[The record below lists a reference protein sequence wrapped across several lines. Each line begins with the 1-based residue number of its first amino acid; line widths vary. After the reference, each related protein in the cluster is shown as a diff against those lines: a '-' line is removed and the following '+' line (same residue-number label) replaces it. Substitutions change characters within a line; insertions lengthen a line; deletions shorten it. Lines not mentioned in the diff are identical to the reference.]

1 MNPDI
6 FRKYDIRGVVDQ
18 DFNLSDAYT
27 LGQAMGTYLTGRG
40 AKLVTLGGD
49 CRLSTEALREPIAK
63 GLASTGCQVIDL
75 GVCPTPLLYFSVW
88 HYAAQGGVMITA
100 SHNPSQYNGFKIV
113 FGKTTIHSQEV
124 QKVRALA
131 EGGNFSQAPGSLEH
145 QPILEPYLDH
155 VAGII
160 KISRPLKLAVDAGNG
175 TAGPVILPLLERLG
189 IEYEDLYCEMDGNF
203 PNHPPDPTVP
213 ENLAELGRLVK
224 GAGDLVCGLGFD
236 GDSDRLGAVDEKGQ
250 VIYGDMLLAI
260 FARQILAQEPGSSII
275 GEVKC
280 SKKLFDD
287 IAARGGEPI
296 MWKAGHSLIK
306 QKMADTGALLAG
318 EMSGHFF
325 FKHRWF
331 GFDDGIY
338 SGLRLAELL
347 AEDPRPLST
356 WLADLPETV
365 STPEIRMDCPESI
378 KFSVVDRVREALSPD
393 HQVVA
398 VDGVRVEFPD
408 GWGLLRASNTQPALV
423 MRFEAE
429 ADDRLAEIQALV
441 EGAVKAVQEELA

>member
-1 MNPDI
+1 MNPNI
-6 FRKYDIRGVVDQ
+6 FREYDIRGVVDQ
-18 DFNLSDAYT
+18 DLKLAEAFDLGRAVGAY
-27 LGQAMGTYLTGRG
+27 LLGRG
-40 AKLVTLGGD
+40 ARRITLGGD
-49 CRLSTEALREPIAK
+49 CRLSTEDLRQRVSA
-63 GLASTGCQVIDL
+63 GLVSAGCQVIDI

-88 HYAAQGGVMITA
+88 HYEAQGGVMITA
-100 SHNPSQYNGFKIV
+100 SHNPPEYNGLKIV
-113 FGKTTIHSQEV
+113 FGKTTIHGAEI
-124 QKVRALA
+124 QKVRALLEKGEFPA
-131 EGGNFSQAPGSLEH
+131 GAGSLE
-145 QPILEPYLDH
+145 QLPILEPYIDY
-155 VAGII
+155 VAGN
-160 KISRPLKLAVDAGNG
+160 ISLTRPLKLAVDAGNG
-175 TAGPVILPLLERLG
+175 TAGPVITRLLDRLG
-189 IEYEDLYCEMDGNF
+189 VEYEALYCDMDGRF

-213 ENLAELGRLVK
+213 ANLEELGRVVSQNGLM
-224 GAGDLVCGLGFD
+224 CGLGFD
-236 GDSDRLGAVDEKGQ
+236 GDADRLGAVDEQGR
-250 VIYGDMLLAI
+250 VVYGDMLLAI
-260 FARQILAQEPGSSII
+260 FSRHILAEAPGARII

-287 IAARGGEPI
+287 IAAHGGEPI

-338 SGLRLAELL
+338 AGLRLAELL
-347 AEDPRPLST
+347 AVHEQPLSA

-365 STPEIRMDCPESI
+365 STPELRVDCPDAL
-378 KFSVVDRVREALSPD
+378 KFPVVERVLAALQKE
-393 HQVVA
+393 HTVNG

-429 ADDRLAEIQALV
+429 TASRLAEIQALV
-441 EGAVKAVQEELA
+441 EGAVEAAKRELA